1 MAVIKLT
8 IHAFLADI
16 EAVKADDMSLVT
28 GTDSA
33 QVGSYLYS
41 LVKLSMNKQMYQ
53 PTMIVA
59 DISINKTEGTKWAP
73 IKRTDIVEMFRFCK
87 VTLRGDDDV
96 IGDDYY
102 VHEVIPEYKPD
113 GMVMRLH
120 IFSLDKLLT
129 LKQTSRSFVGKKL
142 LGDIL
147 SKELPKYLLPYN
159 KGKSMDFKTEDR
171 IKTVHQ
177 LVYLNADKAEKEH
190 IFPYLVQYNES
201 FYDML
206 ARTTN
211 RWGEFMYYEDGNLQI
226 GYDADSEVKTV
237 QKFYKIAYSCEDAS
251 LDLLGNIKDGNYEAE
266 AAYDKNIY
274 DAPVPKSPLFV
285 RGELGKFNGY
295 GDKYVMSKLSSFF
308 NTDQNVISWA
318 FNTLVDDGVS
328 LLQAMSSTKL
338 LNNEVNKKYFPEKD
352 KIGTAEQYGTY
363 KFTLYDDE
371 TESKD
376 GFNEFTEI
384 TSKYADKNDIYN
396 ANRYSKILELEQEA
410 GNNMIFIDFDT
421 TWPGLK
427 LGQIIEVDGERFI
440 VVNITA
446 SYSDNVLTFKV
457 KASGA
462 HVSEV
467 DGKTIY
473 DFYPAMLPSGH
484 VRYSGPQLAI
494 IKDADDPTFSH
505 RVRVVFPWQGEAD
518 KADKKDATPWIT
530 FATKGDGKTT
540 TGKHNAGDEVMVGF
554 VDGNVERPYVMGAL
568 QTKVAYDQNLNV
580 DFDTPGGHH
589 MRLTDGTGAG
599 LAKFVTSALSPI
611 AETFFNFVPAPIAG
625 KLFSDKSAFSG
636 NKYFEGGFSL
646 SDYYGIYKISGSTD
660 KRNVTISSPWGDVKL
675 DAFTGITISAP
686 NGDVKIKG
694 KNVTIE
700 AGNNLKLESGTNIG
714 WKLGNDKKFGNFS
727 AASVGLTVTAAI
739 ANKVAEKTKL
749 VDLSIVR
756 SIVEVVMR
764 PVEGALTIHSNRFL
778 KLETH
783 KDGCEYPKWAFNDE
797 KKTELLKAAEKKELT
812 DGAKGL
818 SDGVVELFR
827 MTEPIT
833 ERLISDWCKLMDDCA
848 AKKKVLLKAIED
860 LDEYRNDVQQPS
872 CKDFAGLKETLWKKS
887 DYDKELTEADMGF
900 TDNVV
905 VAGAEDALVSDDCV
919 NRMLHNNIDL
929 NVLTIKSEIIS
940 NRKSKRREVLQAAIE
955 LRKAI
960 VLVLKFEMT
969 QKDVDKMFGFF
980 RWTTLPKDAK
990 KIMCKAISKDNDNCK
1005 KMLIYHMDNDLKDLT
1020 DPRHFIDL
1028 SLKRKWRRVFCLN
1041 LLKELKLDQKRSK
1054 IGEGANAK
1062 VPDEPKMA
1070 QILDETIWKN
1080 YVDSLTTVPKL
1091 EKEKN
1096 LFGQTI
1102 KDAFAKQFSD
1112 AKDAV
1117 DFKKSYQEMFAWA
1130 DGNPGGILLTANN
1143 NTYRL
1148 GDVQGKRGNIVLT
1161 KIESYQPFITESTAA
1176 AEGEVGKAVGKFLD
1190 QIKDELKSI

>member
-1 MAVIKLT
+1 
-8 IHAFLADI
+8 
-16 EAVKADDMSLVT
+16 
-28 GTDSA
+28 
-33 QVGSYLYS
+33 
-41 LVKLSMNKQMYQ
+41 
-53 PTMIVA
+53 
-59 DISINKTEGTKWAP
+59 
-73 IKRTDIVEMFRFCK
+73 
-87 VTLRGDDDV
+87 
-96 IGDDYY
+96 
-102 VHEVIPEYKPD
+102 
-113 GMVMRLH
+113 
-120 IFSLDKLLT
+120 
-129 LKQTSRSFVGKKL
+129 
-142 LGDIL
+142 
-147 SKELPKYLLPYN
+147 
-159 KGKSMDFKTEDR
+159 
-171 IKTVHQ
+171 
-177 LVYLNADKAEKEH
+177 
-190 IFPYLVQYNES
+190 
-201 FYDML
+201 
-206 ARTTN
+206 
-211 RWGEFMYYEDGNLQI
+211 
-226 GYDADSEVKTV
+226 
-237 QKFYKIAYSCEDAS
+237 
-251 LDLLGNIKDGNYEAE
+251 
-266 AAYDKNIY
+266 
-274 DAPVPKSPLFV
+274 
-285 RGELGKFNGY
+285 
-295 GDKYVMSKLSSFF
+295 
-308 NTDQNVISWA
+308 
-318 FNTLVDDGVS
+318 
-328 LLQAMSSTKL
+328 
-338 LNNEVNKKYFPEKD
+338 
-352 KIGTAEQYGTY
+352 
-363 KFTLYDDE
+363 
-371 TESKD
+371 
-376 GFNEFTEI
+376 
-384 TSKYADKNDIYN
+384 
-396 ANRYSKILELEQEA
+396 
-410 GNNMIFIDFDT
+410 
-421 TWPGLK
+421 
-427 LGQIIEVDGERFI
+427 
-440 VVNITA
+440 
-446 SYSDNVLTFKV
+446 
-457 KASGA
+457 
-462 HVSEV
+462 
-467 DGKTIY
+467 
-473 DFYPAMLPSGH
+473 
-484 VRYSGPQLAI
+484 
-494 IKDADDPTFSH
+494 
-505 RVRVVFPWQGEAD
+505 
-518 KADKKDATPWIT
+518 
-530 FATKGDGKTT
+530 
-540 TGKHNAGDEVMVGF
+540 
-554 VDGNVERPYVMGAL
+554 
-568 QTKVAYDQNLNV
+568 
-580 DFDTPGGHH
+580 
-589 MRLTDGTGAG
+589 
-599 LAKFVTSALSPI
+599 
-611 AETFFNFVPAPIAG
+611 
-625 KLFSDKSAFSG
+625 
-636 NKYFEGGFSL
+636 
-646 SDYYGIYKISGSTD
+646 
-660 KRNVTISSPWGDVKL
+660 
-675 DAFTGITISAP
+675 
-686 NGDVKIKG
+686 
-694 KNVTIE
+694 
-700 AGNNLKLESGTNIG
+700 
-714 WKLGNDKKFGNFS
+714 
-727 AASVGLTVTAAI
+727 
-739 ANKVAEKTKL
+739 
-749 VDLSIVR
+749 
-756 SIVEVVMR
+756 MR

-1054 IGEGANAK
+1054 IGQGANAK
-1062 VPDEPKMA
+1062 VPDEPKKA